1 MNHLTHAADRQ
12 QSRIGTIRIGLIGAG
27 WVTQHHLDAYKTL
40 TERAQVVAVADP
52 SADARHARAQAYG
65 IPNSYADAAE
75 MIAREALDAV
85 DIATPR
91 ATHVAM
97 CRLAASK
104 GVAVLCQKPLAPSYE
119 QARALVSEW
128 PPGVRL
134 MVHENWRF
142 RPHYRQIRQW
152 LEEGRIGPVRQALM
166 TIFTSGLKPD
176 ADGRLPAVM
185 RQPFFATEERLL
197 LMEVMI
203 HHVDTLR
210 YLLGP
215 LALDGARL
223 GRSCPGVRGE
233 DRATLMMSS
242 PQGAAVVLTGDFMAA
257 GYPAAQFDRLEI
269 FGATGTIRLSGTTL
283 ELIGA
288 APVTREVDLDANY
301 KASYRQAI
309 SHFLD
314 CLASGAPFETAPAD
328 NLETLRLIEEAYA
341 RG

>member
-1 MNHLTHAADRQ
+1 LLTFGAKQDVDVM
-12 QSRIGTIRIGLIGAG
+12 IRIGLIGAG

-52 SADARHARAQAYG
+52 SADARHARAKAYG

-85 DIATPR
+85 DVATPR

-128 PPGVRL
+128 PQGVRL

-176 ADGRLPAVM
+176 ADGRLPAVV

-223 GRSCPGVRGE
+223 GHSCPGVRGE

-242 PQGAAVVLTGDFMAA
+242 PQAAAIVLTGDFMAA

>member
-12 QSRIGTIRIGLIGAG
+12 RSRIGMIRMGLIGAG

-40 TERAQVVAVADP
+40 TDRVQVVAIADP
-52 SADARHARAQAYG
+52 SADARHGRARTYG
-65 IPNSYADAAE
+65 IPHSYADAAE

-104 GVAVLCQKPLAPSYE
+104 RLSVLCQKPLAPSYE
-119 QARALVSEW
+119 QAQALVSEW
-128 PPGVRL
+128 PQGVRL

-152 LEEGRIGPVRQALM
+152 LSEGRIGPVRQALM
-166 TIFTSGLKPD
+166 TIFTSGLKAD
-176 ADGRLPAVM
+176 ADGRLPAVA

-210 YLLGP
+210 FLLGP

-223 GRSCPGVRGE
+223 GHACPGVRGE

-242 PQGAAVVLTGDFMAA
+242 PQGTAVVLTGDFMAA

-269 FGATGTIRLSGTTL
+269 FGEKGTIRLSGTTL
-283 ELIGA
+283 ELI
-288 APVTREVDLDANY
+288 APEPITHEVDLDANY

-314 CLASGAPFETAPAD
+314 CLASGAPFETSPAD
-328 NLETLRLIEEAYA
+328 NLQTLRLIEEAYA

>member
-1 MNHLTHAADRQ
+1 M
-12 QSRIGTIRIGLIGAG
+12 IRMGLIGAG
-27 WVTQHHLDAYKTL
+27 WVTQHHLDAYQTL
-40 TERAQVVAVADP
+40 TERAEVVAIADP
-52 SADARHARAQAYG
+52 SADARHARAKAYG
-65 IPNSYADAAE
+65 IPKTYADAAE

-97 CRLAASK
+97 CRLAASRQLS
-104 GVAVLCQKPLAPSYE
+104 ALCQKPLAPSHE
-119 QARALVSEW
+119 QARALVNEW
-128 PPGVRL
+128 PQGVRL

-152 LEEGRIGPVRQALM
+152 LDAGRIGPVRQALM
-166 TIFTSGLKPD
+166 TIFTSGLLPD
-176 ADGRLPAVM
+176 ADGRLPAVV

-215 LALDGARL
+215 LALEAARL
-223 GRSCPGVRGE
+223 GHSSPGVRGE

-242 PQGAAVVLTGDFMAA
+242 PQGAAVVLTGDFMAT

-269 FGATGTIRLSGTTL
+269 FGEKGTIRLSGTTL
-283 ELIGA
+283 ELIGTE
-288 APVTREVDLDANY
+288 PVKREVDLDANY

-314 CLASGAPFETAPAD
+314 CLASGAPFETSPAD